1 MTSAL
6 TNQRPVLAPAARRAS
21 AICPANDT
29 SRATY
34 LMTSHVSSA
43 LWTFFF
49 FIQKGW
55 ALTMIKKLTCYKI
68 TWGIYSLLFIVFQYQ
83 SCGKMSL
90 LPFSRCNESNELIGQ
105 KLLQPWLQ
113 YVIEPDSASKYSGL
127 SPSHTLFINNPIYG
141 FPFTAN
147 IAM

>member
-1 MTSAL
+1 
-6 TNQRPVLAPAARRAS
+6 
-21 AICPANDT
+21 
-29 SRATY
+29 
-34 LMTSHVSSA
+34 
-43 LWTFFF
+43 
-49 FIQKGW
+49 
-55 ALTMIKKLTCYKI
+55 MIKKLACFKI
-68 TWGIYSLLFIVFQYQ
+68 ARGIYSLLFIALQYQ

-113 YVIEPDSASKYSGL
+113 YAIEPHSASKYSVL
-127 SPSHTLFINNPIYG
+127 PPSQTLFINSPVYG

>member
-1 MTSAL
+1 MTWIL
-6 TNQRPVLAPAARRAS
+6 T
-21 AICPANDT
+21 AI
-29 SRATY
+29 
-34 LMTSHVSSA
+34 
-43 LWTFFF
+43 WTITEKLLLCDVWFWGFRKTNTKFLF

-55 ALTMIKKLTCYKI
+55 ALTMIKKLTCFKI
-68 TWGIYSLLFIVFQYQ
+68 AWGIYSLLFIALQYQ

-113 YVIEPDSASKYSGL
+113 YVVKPHGASKYSGL
-127 SPSHTLFINNPIYG
+127 PPSHTLFINSPVYG